1 MSNTSTAQIMSLVE
15 RYRTFGWLAK
25 KPELK
30 QQLQAAVETLVQER
44 NELKAQI
51 GDLPEAQKEM
61 LKEIKSLKELLFKE
75 QEKAVCRCS
84 EKLVDFVS
92 YYANCPCC
100 DNDEECTADCTFKDD
115 DNMSYEVMMEARE
128 ALKLLPNK

>member
-75 QEKAVCRCS
+75 QEKAVCTICFFVPFLLLQRVIL
-84 EKLVDFVS
+84 KMLHDF
-92 YYANCPCC
+92 
-100 DNDEECTADCTFKDD
+100 
-115 DNMSYEVMMEARE
+115 
-128 ALKLLPNK
+128 LKSSIRLLP